1 LDAVKT
7 SYKKVRVAHVLAHSV
22 HLFINFLQLALSTHP
37 DKNPGNADATAQF
50 QKVSEAYNILVKHL
64 DKSTRPPRE
73 HSSRG
78 PPRGPFGFGFEP
90 YGEDDDEYED
100 GDEDDEYYDE
110 DDYDDEEEE
119 MGFYKHVFMT
129 HT

>member
-1 LDAVKT
+1 MFWLIT
-7 SYKKVRVAHVLAHSV
+7 
-22 HLFINFLQLALSTHP
+22 FIYFLQLALSTHP

-78 PPRGPFGFGFEP
+78 PPHGPFGFGFEP

-119 MGFYKHVFMT
+119 MGFYKRVFMT
-129 HT
+129 HA

>member
-1 LDAVKT
+1 M
-7 SYKKVRVAHVLAHSV
+7 AHVLAHSV
-22 HLFINFLQLALSTHP
+22 HLFIYFLQLALSTHP

-78 PPRGPFGFGFEP
+78 PPRGPFGFEP

-129 HT
+129 YT

>member
-1 LDAVKT
+1 M
-7 SYKKVRVAHVLAHSV
+7 SYSSRPYLIH
-22 HLFINFLQLALSTHP
+22 NLQLALSTHP

-78 PPRGPFGFGFEP
+78 PPRGPFGFSFGSHD
-90 YGEDDDEYED
+90 GDDDDED
-100 GDEDDEYYDE
+100 DESDEYYDE
-110 DDYDDEEEE
+110 DDYDDEEEG
-119 MGFYKHVFMT
+119 MDFYMYVSEAWI
-129 HT
+129 